1 MSEDIIFSLPRQ
13 RIAGLRSVVRESN
26 RVARQADLLTIRL
39 KIVLEGE
46 ESVRVQVQVRCPDR
60 TKMLTQELFGF
71 IQDADDGRPFQRT
84 RNSKRYW

>member
-13 RIAGLRSVVRESN
+13 RISGLRSVVRESN

-46 ESVRVQVQVRCPDR
+46 ESVQVQVRCPDR